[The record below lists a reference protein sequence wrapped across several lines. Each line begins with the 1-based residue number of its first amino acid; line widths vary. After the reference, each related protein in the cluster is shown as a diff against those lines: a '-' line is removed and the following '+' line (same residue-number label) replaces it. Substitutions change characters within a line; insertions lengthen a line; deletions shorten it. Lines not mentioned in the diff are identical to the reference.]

1 MTSTRNVAL
10 LVLGLVL
17 GALLFTVAPALA
29 SNGRTVGTIHGL
41 MEILNG
47 SPNRMGLITSA
58 GASTTNATTAAPFT
72 ITRGESIMVQCDIAA
87 FCRELLTASTT
98 VSSSYSSADIG
109 RAVQPG
115 VPWYV
120 ISGGG
125 AGTTSFACTAAGTF
139 NCVFF
144 ELE

>member
-1 MTSTRNVAL
+1 MTSTRNFAL

-17 GALLFTVAPALA
+17 GALLFTVAPAIA

-47 SPNRMGLITSA
+47 SPNRMGVITSA

-72 ITRGESIMVQCDIAA
+72 ITRGESLMVVCDQPA
-87 FCRELLTASTT
+87 FCRELLTGT
-98 VSSSYSSADIG
+98 VASSSYTSADFG
-109 RAVQPG
+109 RPMEAG
-115 VPWYV
+115 KSWYV
-120 ISGGG
+120 IAG
-125 AGTTSFACTAAGTF
+125 AGSGTTSFACVAAVAF

>member
-29 SNGRTVGTIHGL
+29 NNGRTVGTIHGL
-41 MEILNG
+41 MQILNG
-47 SPNRMGLITSA
+47 SPNRLGVITSA
-58 GASTTNATTAAPFT
+58 SASTTNATTAAPFT
-72 ITRGESIMVQCDIAA
+72 ITRGESLMVVCDQPAV
-87 FCRELLTASTT
+87 CRELLSGT
-98 VSSSYSSADIG
+98 VAATSYTSADFG
-109 RAVQPG
+109 RPMEG
-115 VPWYV
+115 GKPWYV
-120 ISGGG
+120 VAGGG
-125 AGTTSFACTAAGTF
+125 SGTTSFACVAVVAF

>member
-29 SNGRTVGTIHGL
+29 NNGRTVGTIHGL
-41 MEILNG
+41 MQILNG
-47 SPNRMGLITSA
+47 SPNRLGVITSA
-58 GASTTNATTAAPFT
+58 SASTTNATTAAPFT
-72 ITRGESIMVQCDIAA
+72 ITRGESLMVVCDQPAV
-87 FCRELLTASTT
+87 CRELLVGSAASLTYT
-98 VSSSYSSADIG
+98 SADFG
-109 RAVQPG
+109 RPMEG
-115 VPWYV
+115 GKPWYV
-120 ISGGG
+120 VAGGG
-125 AGTTSFACTAAGTF
+125 SGTTSFACVAAVAF